1 MFTYLPPYCKDQHI
15 LFDSAQL
22 RYDKLL
28 CWTKL
33 ESFVS
38 STFRTLNENYKND
51 CRPFRPPI
59 VLNKR
64 NFCQSQHIYQTIHA
78 LILQKNL
85 LNKLIIVF
93 LLRFS
98 ISESLGKFLIFG
110 YPPYWIPILIYLTPF
125 GESQHIFS
133 YLTHFRYE
141 KFLVVILTYLT
152 LFSWRPAYFLN

>member
-1 MFTYLPPYCKDQHI
+1 MRIIKF
-15 LFDSAQL
+15 
-22 RYDKLL
+22 
-28 CWTKL
+28 
-33 ESFVS
+33 
-38 STFRTLNENYKND
+38 D

-59 VLNKR
+59 LLNKR

-110 YPPYWIPILIYLTPF
+110 YPPYWIAILIYLTPF
-125 GESQHIFS
+125 GESQHIFFILNTLQVWKVFS
-133 YLTHFRYE
+133 SHFN
-141 KFLVVILTYLT
+141 LLNVIFMKASIFFELST
-152 LFSWRPAYFLN
+152 LSLW